1 MRLLVVGGT
10 RSGKSAF
17 AQQWAERRAASRLYV
32 ATCRV
37 EDAEMAER
45 VRRHREQRGA
55 GWSCLEEPLRLP
67 EALEEACAVPTPPGV
82 VLLDC
87 VGLWIANLM
96 AGELSPDTVR
106 ERVEA
111 LARWLERASL
121 PVAVVSPECGL
132 GLVPMH
138 PVSRAYRD
146 ALGLANQRLA
156 HACDAV
162 VFVACGLPLALKG
175 RVDDESVSALKR
187 QVED

>member
-17 AQQWAERRAASRLYV
+17 AQQWAERQASSRLYV

-37 EDAEMAER
+37 EDAEMA
-45 VRRHREQRGA
+45 VRIRLHKEQRGA
-55 GWSCLEEPLRLP
+55 GWACLEEPLRLP
-67 EALEEACAVPTPPGV
+67 EALREACAAPMPPGV
-82 VLLDC
+82 LLLDC
-87 VGLWIANLM
+87 VGLWISNLM
-96 AGELSPDTVR
+96 ADGLAPDAVQ
-106 ERVEA
+106 ERVER
-111 LARWLERASL
+111 LSRWLEEAPL

-156 HACDAV
+156 RACDSV
-162 VFVACGLPLALKG
+162 VFVACGLPLVLKG
-175 RVDDESVSALKR
+175 SVDGQGESHS
-187 QVED
+187 

>member
-17 AQQWAERRAASRLYV
+17 AQRWAERRASSRLYV

-45 VRRHREQRGA
+45 IRLHREQRGA
-55 GWSCLEEPLRLP
+55 GWACLEEPLRLP
-67 EALEEACAVPTPPGV
+67 DALREACDAPAPPGV
-82 VLLDC
+82 LLLDC
-87 VGLWIANLM
+87 IGLWISNLM
-96 AGELSPDTVR
+96 ADGLTPEEVR

-111 LARWLERASL
+111 LALWLERAPL

-156 HACDAV
+156 RACDGV
-162 VFVACGLPLALKG
+162 VFVACGLPLVLKG
-175 RVDDESVSALKR
+175 SVDG
-187 QVED
+187 